1 VGDAEEPGEG
11 DCEAFAVVLVG
22 DTPEPGEEDGEA
34 IGVV

>member
-1 VGDAEEPGEG
+1 VGDTEEPGVG